1 MKTLTPFILVLSIG
15 IGLSPDRGSAQAQ
28 SADVVRYGEAA
39 FTFASGAIQKTT
51 PRDGIVNL
59 ITGDN
64 QSSGNRMLLGRSDV
78 LYLKLDDPTH
88 VAVGDLFTIYKRA
101 RKVFHPMTQEYLGF
115 VTLRL
120 AVVRVIETGHALT
133 TVEVVTSYAQV
144 APGDPVMRFVAPSPS
159 TAGVRL
165 TSDVADLRGMIV
177 EIQADRSMTLVSQS
191 DVVYVDR
198 GSADGLKAGDLM
210 DLHRHSTGLP
220 VRKIGQLKVLST
232 EEHTAAARVIRAS
245 TRVYKGDRF
254 KVAGD
259 SARVVQ
265 PMEITPISAKEVA
278 KEPTIDKG
286 EEAAPV
292 PADLVA
298 SKLTTQDASR
308 QSRINLG
315 DLANSLRYDSGE
327 AAIKPEGYK
336 VLDQVIEHLLTSGD
350 TRLLRVEGHTDNV
363 EIGPSLKSRY
373 PSNVDLSK
381 ARAGG
386 VLRYLLEKG
395 GLDSARVSSVGYG
408 DSRPAANNANE
419 EGRTKNRRVEILLYD
434 PETDPQAATS
444 DAQNQARK
452 PEGDASSLRLRGTS
466 DQLSIPPTVPTASDS
481 GTLSIGTQLPQASA
495 GDGTASSNNPD
506 ADGSI
511 QSVSQQPSQA
521 PAGAGDE
528 AASSNNPNTSGAPSP
543 NPGQQ
548 NSPEPAASPNF

>member
-39 FTFASGAIQKTT
+39 ITFASGAIQKTT

-88 VAVGDLFTIYKRA
+88 VAIGELFTVYKRA

-120 AVVRVIETGHALT
+120 AVVRVIDTGHALT
-133 TVEVVTSYAQV
+133 TVEVLTSYAQV
-144 APGDPVMRFVAPSPS
+144 SPGDPVMRFVAPSPS

-165 TSDVADLRGMIV
+165 TSDVTDLHGMIV

-210 DLHRHSTGLP
+210 DLHRSSAGLP

-232 EEHTAAARVIRAS
+232 EEHTATARVIRVS
-245 TRVYKGDRF
+245 SRVYKGDRF
-254 KVAGD
+254 KVTGD
-259 SARVVQ
+259 SARIVQ
-265 PMEITPISAKEVA
+265 PVEITPISTKEVA
-278 KEPTIDKG
+278 KDTTRDKG

-298 SKLTTQDASR
+298 SQLTTQDASR

-315 DLANSLRYDSGE
+315 DLANSLRYESGE

-336 VLDQVIEHLLTSGD
+336 ILDQVIEHLLTSGD

-373 PSNVDLSK
+373 PNNVDLSK

-386 VLRYLLEKG
+386 VLRYLVEKG
-395 GLDSARVSSVGYG
+395 GLDSSRVSSVGYG
-408 DSRPAANNANE
+408 DSRPSATNANE
-419 EGRTKNRRVEILLYD
+419 EGRTQNRRVEILLYE
-434 PETDPQAATS
+434 PETEPQATTP

-452 PEGDASSLRLRGTS
+452 PEGDPS
-466 DQLSIPPTVPTASDS
+466 TVPTASDS
-481 GTLSIGTQLPQASA
+481 GTVSIGTQRPQASD
-495 GDGTASSNNPD
+495 GDGTASSSSPD
-506 ADGSI
+506 TGGSV

-521 PAGAGDE
+521 SAGAGDE
-528 AASSNNPNTSGAPSP
+528 AASSNSPSASSAPIP

-548 NSPEPAASPNF
+548 DSPQSPGSSGF